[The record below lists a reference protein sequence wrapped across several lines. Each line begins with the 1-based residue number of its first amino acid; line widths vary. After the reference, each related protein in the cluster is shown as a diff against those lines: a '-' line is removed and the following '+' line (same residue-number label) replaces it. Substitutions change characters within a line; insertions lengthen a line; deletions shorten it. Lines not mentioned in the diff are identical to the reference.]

1 MSDVEQVDPREIQ
14 TLQVYLNEYAQQ
26 IEILTE
32 QLSMIE
38 QQRIEAA
45 AAIETL
51 RAIQESTDGVVLLPI
66 GGGAFLRVKVLDAGH
81 AIVNIGA
88 DVSVERAGAD
98 AIEYLGDRITE
109 LEALGKKVAGSVEQL
124 QGQATEISRRIEA
137 AYRGIRQGEAGQ
149 GGIR

>member
-51 RAIQESTDGVVLLPI
+51 RAIQENEGATVLLPV
-66 GGGAFLRVKVLDAGH
+66 GGGALLRVKVLDTGH

-88 DVSVERAGAD
+88 DVSVERSTEDAGN
-98 AIEYLGDRITE
+98 YLEGRITE
-109 LEALGKKVAGSVEQL
+109 LEALGKKVAGSLEQL
-124 QGQATEISRRIEA
+124 QARATEISRRLEA
-137 AYRGIRQGEAGQ
+137 AYGAARQAQAGQ
-149 GGIR
+149 GGS

>member
-1 MSDVEQVDPREIQ
+1 MSDVEKVDPREIQ

-51 RAIQESTDGVVLLPI
+51 RAIQENEGATVLLPV
-66 GGGAFLRVKVLDAGH
+66 GGGALLRVKVLDTGH

-88 DVSVERAGAD
+88 DVSVERSTED
-98 AIEYLGDRITE
+98 AANYLEGRITE
-109 LEALGKKVAGSVEQL
+109 LEALGKKVAGSLEQL
-124 QGQATEISRRIEA
+124 QARATEISGRLEA
-137 AYRGIRQGEAGQ
+137 AYGAARQAQAGQ
-149 GGIR
+149 GGS

>member
-51 RAIQESTDGVVLLPI
+51 RAIQENADATVLLPV
-66 GGGAFLRVKVLDAGH
+66 GGGALLRVKVLDTGH

-88 DVSVERAGAD
+88 DVSVERSTED
-98 AIEYLGDRITE
+98 AANYLEGRITE
-109 LEALGKKVAGSVEQL
+109 LEALGKKVAGSLEQL
-124 QGQATEISRRIEA
+124 QARATEISRRLEA
-137 AYRGIRQGEAGQ
+137 AYGAARQAQAGQ
-149 GGIR
+149 GGS

>member
-1 MSDVEQVDPREIQ
+1 MEQVDPREIQ

-51 RAIQESTDGVVLLPI
+51 RAIQENEDATVLLPA
-66 GGGAFLRVKVLDAGH
+66 GGGAL
-81 AIVNIGA
+81 
-88 DVSVERAGAD
+88 
-98 AIEYLGDRITE
+98 
-109 LEALGKKVAGSVEQL
+109 
-124 QGQATEISRRIEA
+124 
-137 AYRGIRQGEAGQ
+137 
-149 GGIR
+149 

>member
-1 MSDVEQVDPREIQ
+1 VSDVEQVDPREIQ

-51 RAIQESTDGVVLLPI
+51 RAIQENEGATVLLPV
-66 GGGAFLRVKVLDAGH
+66 GGGALLRVKVLDTGH

-88 DVSVERAGAD
+88 DVSVERSTED
-98 AIEYLGDRITE
+98 AANYLEGRITE
-109 LEALGKKVAGSVEQL
+109 LEALGKKVAGSLEQL
-124 QGQATEISRRIEA
+124 QARATEISRRLEA
-137 AYRGIRQGEAGQ
+137 AYGAARQAQAGQ
-149 GGIR
+149 GGS

>member
-1 MSDVEQVDPREIQ
+1 VSDVEQVDPREIQ

-51 RAIQESTDGVVLLPI
+51 RAIQENEGATVLLPV
-66 GGGAFLRVKVLDAGH
+66 GGGALLRVKVLDTGH

-88 DVSVERAGAD
+88 DVSVERSTED
-98 AIEYLGDRITE
+98 AVNYLEGRITE
-109 LEALGKKVAGSVEQL
+109 LEALGKKVAGSLEQL
-124 QGQATEISRRIEA
+124 QARATEISRRLEA
-137 AYRGIRQGEAGQ
+137 AYGAARQAQAGQ
-149 GGIR
+149 GGS

>member
-51 RAIQESTDGVVLLPI
+51 RAIQENEGATVLLPV
-66 GGGAFLRVKVLDAGH
+66 GGGALLRVKVLDTGH

-88 DVSVERAGAD
+88 DVSVERSTED
-98 AIEYLGDRITE
+98 AVNYLEGRITE
-109 LEALGKKVAGSVEQL
+109 LEALGKKVAGSLEQL
-124 QGQATEISRRIEA
+124 QARATEISRRLEA
-137 AYRGIRQGEAGQ
+137 AYGAARQAQAGQ
-149 GGIR
+149 GGS